1 MNWEKDVV
9 HYNMAMQQYSKCV
22 EYKDVRLVLVY
33 ERDMLDE
40 HVLKGVQTPDGQDIM
55 DLMRDSSIQ
64 YLESTL

>member
-9 HYNMAMQQYSKCV
+9 HYNMAMQQYLKCV

-40 HVLKGVQTPDGQDIM
+40 YVLKGVQTPDGQDIT
-55 DLMRDSSIQ
+55 DLMRDASIQ

>member
-1 MNWEKDVV
+1 MTWEKDVV
-9 HYNMAMQQYSKCV
+9 HYNMAMQQYTKCV
-22 EYKDVRLVLVY
+22 EYKEVQLMLVY

-40 HVLKGVQTPDGQDIM
+40 YVLKGVQTPDGQDIM

>member
-9 HYNMAMQQYSKCV
+9 HYNMAMQQYTKCV
-22 EYKDVRLVLVY
+22 EYKEVQLMLVY

-40 HVLKGVQTPDGQDIM
+40 YVLKGVQTPDGQDIM

>member
-9 HYNMAMQQYSKCV
+9 HYNMAMQQYLKCV

>member
-22 EYKDVRLVLVY
+22 EYKYVRLVLVY

-40 HVLKGVQTPDGQDIM
+40 YVLKGVQTLDGQDIM

>member
-9 HYNMAMQQYSKCV
+9 HYNMAMQQYTKCV
-22 EYKDVRLVLVY
+22 EYKEVRLVLVY
-33 ERDMLDE
+33 QRDMLDE
-40 HVLKGVQTPDGQDIM
+40 YVLKGVQTPDGQDIM

>member
-1 MNWEKDVV
+1 MIWEKDVV
-9 HYNMAMQQYSKCV
+9 HYNMAMQQYTKCV
-22 EYKDVRLVLVY
+22 EYKEVQLMLVY

-40 HVLKGVQTPDGQDIM
+40 YVLKGVQTPDGQDIM

>member
-9 HYNMAMQQYSKCV
+9 HYNMAMQQYTKCV
-22 EYKDVRLVLVY
+22 EYKDVQLMLVY

-40 HVLKGVQTPDGQDIM
+40 YVLKGVQTPDGQDIM

>member
-9 HYNMAMQQYSKCV
+9 HYNMAMQQYTKCV

-40 HVLKGVQTPDGQDIM
+40 YVLRGVQTPDGQDIM

>member
-1 MNWEKDVV
+1 MTWEKDVV
-9 HYNMAMQQYSKCV
+9 HYNMAMQQYTKYV
-22 EYKDVRLVLVY
+22 EYKEVQLILVY

-40 HVLKGVQTPDGQDIM
+40 YVLKGVQTPDGQDIM

>member
-1 MNWEKDVV
+1 MSWEKDVV

-33 ERDMLDE
+33 EKDMLDE
-40 HVLKGVQTPDGQDIM
+40 YVLKAVQTLDGQDIM
-55 DLMRDSSIQ
+55 DLMRDSSIS

>member
-1 MNWEKDVV
+1 MTWEKDVV
-9 HYNMAMQQYSKCV
+9 HYNMAMQQYTKCV

-40 HVLKGVQTPDGQDIM
+40 YVLRGVQTPDGQDIM
-55 DLMRDSSIQ
+55 DLMRDASIQ

>member
-9 HYNMAMQQYSKCV
+9 HYNMAMQQYTKCV
-22 EYKDVRLVLVY
+22 EYRNVQLVLVY
-33 ERDMLDE
+33 QRDMLDE
-40 HVLKGVQTPDGQDIM
+40 YVLKGVQTLDGQDIM

>member
-9 HYNMAMQQYSKCV
+9 HYNMAMQQYTKCV
-22 EYKDVRLVLVY
+22 EYRNVQLVLVY
-33 ERDMLDE
+33 QRDMLDE
-40 HVLKGVQTPDGQDIM
+40 YVLKGVQTPDGQDIM

>member
-9 HYNMAMQQYSKCV
+9 HYNMAMQQYTKCV
-22 EYKDVRLVLVY
+22 EYREVQLVLVY
-33 ERDMLDE
+33 QRDMLDE
-40 HVLKGVQTPDGQDIM
+40 YVLKGVQTPDGQDIM

>member
-1 MNWEKDVV
+1 MNWEKNVV
-9 HYNMAMQQYSKCV
+9 HYNMAMQQYTKCV
-22 EYKDVRLVLVY
+22 EYKEVQLMLVY

-40 HVLKGVQTPDGQDIM
+40 YVLKGVQTLDGQDIM

>member
-1 MNWEKDVV
+1 MTWEKDVV
-9 HYNMAMQQYSKCV
+9 HYNMAMQQYTKCV
-22 EYKDVRLVLVY
+22 EYKEVQLMLVY

>member
-1 MNWEKDVV
+1 MTWEKDVV
-9 HYNMAMQQYSKCV
+9 HYNMAMQQYTKCV

-40 HVLKGVQTPDGQDIM
+40 YVLRGVQTPDGQDIM

>member
-1 MNWEKDVV
+1 MTWEKDVV
-9 HYNMAMQQYSKCV
+9 HYNMAMQQYTKCV
-22 EYKDVRLVLVY
+22 EYKEVQLMLVY

-40 HVLKGVQTPDGQDIM
+40 YVLRGVQTPDGQDIM

>member
-9 HYNMAMQQYSKCV
+9 HYNMAMQQYTKCV
-22 EYKDVRLVLVY
+22 EYKEVQLVLVY
-33 ERDMLDE
+33 QRDMLDE
-40 HVLKGVQTPDGQDIM
+40 YVLKGVQTPDGQDIM

>member
-9 HYNMAMQQYSKCV
+9 HYSMAMQQYLKCV

-33 ERDMLDE
+33 QRDMLDE
-40 HVLKGVQTPDGQDIM
+40 YVLKGVQTLDGQDIM

>member
-9 HYNMAMQQYSKCV
+9 HYNMAMQQYTKCV
-22 EYKDVRLVLVY
+22 EYKEVQLMLVY

>member
-9 HYNMAMQQYSKCV
+9 HYNLAMQQYSKCV

-40 HVLKGVQTPDGQDIM
+40 HVLKSVQTPDGQDIT
-55 DLMRDSSIQ
+55 DLMRDASIQ

>member
-1 MNWEKDVV
+1 MNWEKNVV
-9 HYNMAMQQYSKCV
+9 HYNMAMQQYTKCV
-22 EYKDVRLVLVY
+22 EYKEVQLMLVY

-40 HVLKGVQTPDGQDIM
+40 YVLKGVQTPDGQDIM

>member
-9 HYNMAMQQYSKCV
+9 HYNLAMQQYSKCV

-40 HVLKGVQTPDGQDIM
+40 YVLKGVQTPDGQDIM
-55 DLMRDSSIQ
+55 DLMRDASIQ

>member
-9 HYNMAMQQYSKCV
+9 HYNMAMQQYTKCV
-22 EYKDVRLVLVY
+22 EYKEVRLMLVY
-33 ERDMLDE
+33 QRDMLDE
-40 HVLKGVQTPDGQDIM
+40 YVLKGVQTPDGQDIM